1 MRFGGRLAL
10 VPSCGVS
17 VITRCPQGY
26 SRLYITLIVGSE
38 LQHTTQ
44 HISYTNMDLTFQK
57 NLSDLT
63 LITSLKSINR
73 ELKQT
78 TTTTATRTSSN
89 KRFNEQNNGYAR
101 AL

>member
-10 VPSCGVS
+10 VPNCGVS

-63 LITSLKSINR
+63 LITSLKSINIDPS
-73 ELKQT
+73 
-78 TTTTATRTSSN
+78 RTSTPGENVILLMSST
-89 KRFNEQNNGYAR
+89 G
-101 AL
+101 

>member
-63 LITSLKSINR
+63 LITSLKSINIDPS
-73 ELKQT
+73 
-78 TTTTATRTSSN
+78 RTSTPGENVILLMSYT
-89 KRFNEQNNGYAR
+89 G
-101 AL
+101 